1 MFRFLL
7 LALLIIPGAEIYF
20 MIKVGERIGAWPT
33 VLLIVFGAVL
43 GILLIKSQGIATL
56 RRVQSTLARGEAPA
70 NAVLEGV
77 ILAIGGLLLLI
88 PGFLTDA
95 LALFTFVPPI
105 RRGLANWMIRRGTVA
120 RMSAGRPG
128 PGPGPGFD
136 PRQGP
141 PRETGN
147 IIEGEVIRE
156 KSPRNESRLH
166 RDNRH

>member
-20 MIKVGERIGAWPT
+20 MIRVGERIGAWPT

-43 GILLIKSQGIATL
+43 GISLIKGQGIATL

-70 NAVLEGV
+70 TAVLEGV

-120 RMSAGRPG
+120 RMGAGR

-141 PRETGN
+141 PRETGD

-156 KSPRNESRLH
+156 ESPRNESRLH
-166 RDNRH
+166 RDNRR